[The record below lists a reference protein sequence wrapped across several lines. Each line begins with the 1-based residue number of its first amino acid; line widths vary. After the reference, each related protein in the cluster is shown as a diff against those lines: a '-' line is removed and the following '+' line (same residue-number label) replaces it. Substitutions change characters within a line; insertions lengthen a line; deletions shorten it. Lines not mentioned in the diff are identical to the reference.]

1 MSKKM
6 VKGLSILLMAFVMVA
21 MIISPVFAAEDTTE
35 KTEPSKSSFT
45 TSVDNALSI
54 ALTVAQSIGITV
66 AVILLI
72 VVAIKYMSA
81 APNDKAEIKK
91 HMVVYVIGA
100 VLLLCATGVLQLIK
114 TLGNDII
121 GEGDSGLDGL
131 KPNITIQ

>member
-6 VKGLSILLMAFVMVA
+6 VKGLSILLMVFVMVA
-21 MIISPVFAAEDTTE
+21 VITSPVFANNTI
-35 KTEPSKSSFT
+35 EPDGSSFT
-45 TSVDNALSI
+45 KSVDNALEI

-121 GEGDSGLDGL
+121 GEGDSGLNGL

>member
-21 MIISPVFAAEDTTE
+21 VITSPVFANNTE
-35 KTEPSKSSFT
+35 ITESGGSSFT
-45 TSVDNALSI
+45 KSVDNALSI

-121 GEGDSGLDGL
+121 GEGDSGLNGL

>member
-21 MIISPVFAAEDTTE
+21 VITSPVFANNTE
-35 KTEPSKSSFT
+35 PREPSKSSFT

-121 GEGDSGLDGL
+121 GEGDSGLEGL